1 MMKFL
6 FPSAV
11 TRGRASD
18 RGPRPEAI
26 RSWRWVFLS
35 AMLLA
40 AATFGALYVGAVQA
54 QASAVS
60 FCNGNSNTD
69 SYGFSLDENTESNT
83 LVGTVAACEPH
94 GESLTYSFGGTDVAK
109 FNKVFDLNASTGEIT
124 VKSGASPNYEAYN
137 SYSLTVT
144 VTDAEDSSEA
154 TVPMSITVR
163 NVDEPGIVTLS
174 TSSPQ
179 EGVQLRA
186 SLYDPDGLLGGVFRS
201 MWSRAN
207 VATGPFFLT
216 RDEFE
221 RNNRKLYFTPN
232 VDNRYKYL
240 KFTIYYL
247 DQTCPDV
254 YSHRYVD
261 RRGQPCLKKAEVVS
275 ENLVA
280 NVDGLIIQRQTINT
294 PATGNVRIISYNV
307 RITSYGA
314 MRFGRSLHGDVFNV
328 QDEDGTQSLYGH
340 LTKLSWQWFRID
352 PRTLAEEGVR
362 NPEYPTWN
370 WTYVVQD
377 ADRGKGI
384 QARVSFLDDRGNTE
398 TLRSELQLI
407 PAPPNNAATGSP
419 VITGT
424 AQVGETLTADTDD
437 IQDTDGIVTST
448 LNYQWFAND
457 GTENTAKESATS
469 STYTLVTD
477 DEGKTITVQVVFND
491 EFGYTEALTSAP
503 TASVAPRDTPSQR
516 SQRQNGPGI
525 TGTAPTIK
533 GSPALSDSGS
543 DYEWTPDETVQVTL
557 TFSEEVNVDTTDGR
571 PSIGIQLGATLD
583 RNASYTSGS
592 GTTKL
597 VFIYTLADDD
607 GRHSSMFVHGDSL
620 TLNDGTITSASSGRD
635 AALGHTGAA
644 RASLAVAAIPNSAA
658 TGAPTISGT
667 AQVGQMLTASTSG
680 ISDSNGLANA
690 IFTYQWIA
698 NDGTEDTDIQDATGS
713 AYTVGADD
721 EGKTIKVRVSF
732 TDDGGNQETRT
743 SDVTVAVAAIP
754 NSAAT
759 GAPTISG
766 TAQVGQMLTASTS
779 GISDSNG
786 LANAIFTYQWIAND
800 GTEDTDIQDA
810 TGSAYT
816 VGADDEGKT
825 IKVRV
830 SFTDD
835 GGNQETR
842 TSDVTVAVA
851 AIPNS
856 AATGA
861 PTISGTAQVGQMLT
875 ASTSGISD
883 SNGLANA
890 IFTYQWIANDGTED
904 TDIQDATGSAYTV
917 GADDEG
923 KTIKV
928 RVSFTDDGGN
938 QETRTSDVT
947 VAVAAIPNSAATGAP
962 TISGTAQVGQMLT
975 ASTSGISD
983 SNGLANAI
991 FTYQWIANDGTEDTD
1006 IQDAT
1011 GSTYTVG
1018 ADDEGKTIKV
1028 RVSFTDDG
1036 GNQETRTS
1044 EVIVAVASA
1053 PTPLTAAIHDAP
1065 ESHDGQDAFKFEL
1078 RFSEELGTGFSYK
1091 TLRDHAFT
1099 VTGGTVV
1106 GARRLDSDSD
1116 TPNIRWEISVSPDS
1130 SADVTVELPATED
1143 CDAQG
1148 AICTA
1153 DGTMLSSPLKF
1164 TGKGPPLTASFESVP
1179 TSHNGSDNF
1188 KFRITFSEELE
1199 TNFSYK
1205 TLRDHAFTVEGGTVA
1220 GARRL
1225 VSGSNIRWEVT
1236 VEPDSN
1242 GDVTITLPAT
1252 TDCDAQ
1258 GAICADGDKELSSRL
1273 ERTVSGPGQ

>member
-1 MMKFL
+1 MKFL

-11 TRGRASD
+11 VRRRASD

-40 AATFGALYVGAVQA
+40 AATFGALYAGAVQA

-94 GESLTYSFGGTDVAK
+94 GDSLTYSVGGIDVAK

-174 TSSPQ
+174 TSYPQ
-179 EGVQLRA
+179 EGVQVRA

-232 VDNRYKYL
+232 VDNRYRYL

-254 YSHRYVD
+254 YSHSYVD
-261 RRGQPCLKKAEVVS
+261 RHGQPCLKKAEVVS

-280 NVDGLIIQRQTINT
+280 NADGLIIQQQSTNA
-294 PATGNVRIISYNV
+294 PATGNVRI
-307 RITSYGA
+307 TTYGE
-314 MRFGRSLHGDVFNV
+314 MRVGRSLHGDVLNV
-328 QDEDGTQSLYGH
+328 QDEDGTQSLRGH
-340 LTKLSWQWFRID
+340 LTKFSWRWFSID
-352 PRTLAEEGVR
+352 PRTLAEERVR
-362 NPEYPTWN
+362 HPEYPTWN

-384 QARVSFLDDRGNTE
+384 QARVSFLDDRGTTE
-398 TLRSELQLI
+398 TLRSEIQLI
-407 PAPPNNAATGSP
+407 PAPPDNAATGSP

-448 LNYQWFAND
+448 LIYQWFAND
-457 GTENTAKESATS
+457 GTENTANESATN

-477 DEGKTITVQVVFND
+477 DEGKTITVQVAFSD

-516 SQRQNGPGI
+516 SQQQNGPGI
-525 TGTAPTIK
+525 TGTTPTIE
-533 GSPALSDSGS
+533 GSPALSEAGS
-543 DYEWTPDETVQVTL
+543 DGEWTPGEAVQVTL
-557 TFSEEVNVDTTDGR
+557 TFSEEVNVDTTDGT
-571 PSIGIQLGATLD
+571 PSIGIELAGTLE
-583 RNASYTSGS
+583 RSASYASGS
-592 GTTKL
+592 GTTEL
-597 VFIYTLADDD
+597 VFSYTLADDD
-607 GRHSSMFVHGDSL
+607 GSHSSMLVPGDSL
-620 TLNDGTITSASSGRD
+620 TLNGGTITSASSGGD
-635 AALGHTGAA
+635 AALGHNGAA
-644 RASLAVAAIPNSAA
+644 RASFVAAAIPNSPA

-667 AQVGQMLTASTSG
+667 AQVGQTLTASTSD
-680 ISDSNGLANA
+680 ISDSDGLADA

-698 NDGTEDTDIQDATGS
+698 NDGTEDTDIQNATGS
-713 AYTVGADD
+713 TYILATAD

-743 SDVTVAVAAIP
+743 SAVTVAVAAIP

-779 GISDSNG
+779 NISDSDG

-800 GTEDTDIQDA
+800 GTKDTDIQDA
-810 TGSAYT
+810 IGSTYILA
-816 VGADDEGKT
+816 AADEGKT

-842 TSDVTVAVA
+842 TSAVTVAVA

-861 PTISGTAQVGQMLT
+861 PTISGTAQVGQALT

-890 IFTYQWIANDGTED
+890 TFTYQWLADD
-904 TDIQDATGSAYTV
+904 TDITDATGSTYTL
-917 GADDEG
+917 AAADEG

-928 RVSFTDDGGN
+928 RLSFTDDSGH
-938 QETRTSDVT
+938 QETLT
-947 VAVAAIPNSAATGAP
+947 SAAT
-962 TISGTAQVGQMLT
+962 
-975 ASTSGISD
+975 
-983 SNGLANAI
+983 
-991 FTYQWIANDGTEDTD
+991 
-1006 IQDAT
+1006 
-1011 GSTYTVG
+1011 
-1018 ADDEGKTIKV
+1018 
-1028 RVSFTDDG
+1028 
-1036 GNQETRTS
+1036 
-1044 EVIVAVASA
+1044 VAVASA
-1053 PTPLTAAIHDAP
+1053 PTTLTAATHDAP
-1065 ESHDGQDAFKFEL
+1065 GSHNGQEKFTFEL

-1099 VTGGTVV
+1099 VTRGEVV
-1106 GARRLDSDSD
+1106 GARRLESDSD
-1116 TPNIRWEISVSPDS
+1116 TPNIRWEISVTPDS
-1130 SADVTVELPATED
+1130 TADVTVELPVTTD
-1143 CDAQG
+1143 CEAQG
-1148 AICTA
+1148 AICTE
-1153 DGTMLSSPLKF
+1153 DGTMLSNPLKF
-1164 TGKGPPLTASFESVP
+1164 TVKGPPMTASFESVP

-1188 KFRITFSEELE
+1188 KFRIAFSEELE
-1199 TNFSYK
+1199 TGFSYK
-1205 TLRDHAFTVEGGTVA
+1205 TLRDDHVFTVEGGTVV

-1225 VSGSNIRWEVT
+1225 VSGSNIGWEIT
-1236 VEPDSN
+1236 VDPASN
-1242 GDVTITLPAT
+1242 GDVTITLPVT

-1258 GAICADGDKELSSRL
+1258 GAICADGDKKLSNRL

>member
-1 MMKFL
+1 MKFL

-11 TRGRASD
+11 VRRRASD

-40 AATFGALYVGAVQA
+40 AATIGALSVGAVQA

-60 FCNGNSNTD
+60 FCNGDRSVN

-83 LVGTVAACEPH
+83 VVGTVAACEPH
-94 GESLTYSFGGTDVAK
+94 GDSLTYSVGGTDVAK
-109 FNKVFDLNASTGEIT
+109 FNEVFDLNASTGEIT

-174 TSSPQ
+174 TSYPQ
-179 EGVQLRA
+179 VGVQVRA
-186 SLYDPDGLLGGVFRS
+186 SLYDPDGLIGGVFRS

-221 RNNRKLYFTPN
+221 RNNRNLYFTPN
-232 VDNRYKYL
+232 VDNRYRYL

-254 YSHRYVD
+254 YSHTYVD
-261 RRGQPCLKKAEVVS
+261 RHGQPCLKKAEVVS

-280 NVDGLIIQRQTINT
+280 NADGLIIQQQSTNA

-352 PRTLAEEGVR
+352 PRTLAEERVR

-384 QARVSFLDDRGNTE
+384 QARVSFLDDRGTTE
-398 TLRSELQLI
+398 TLRSEIQLI
-407 PAPPNNAATGSP
+407 PAPPDNAATGSP

-448 LNYQWFAND
+448 LIYQWFAND
-457 GTENTAKESATS
+457 GTENTANESATS

-477 DEGKTITVQVVFND
+477 DEGKTITVQVAFSD
-491 EFGYTEALTSAP
+491 EFGYTEALTSEP
-503 TASVAPRDTPSQR
+503 TATVASRQTSSQR
-516 SQRQNGPGI
+516 SQQQNSP
-525 TGTAPTIK
+525 APTIK
-533 GSPALSDSGS
+533 GSPALSEAGS
-543 DYEWTPDETVQVTL
+543 DDEWTPDETVQVTL
-557 TFSEEVNVDTTDGR
+557 TFSEEVNVDTTDGT
-571 PSIGIQLGATLD
+571 PSIGIQLSGTLD
-583 RNASYTSGS
+583 HNAPYASGS

-597 VFIYTLADDD
+597 VFSYTLTDDD
-607 GRHSSMFVHGDSL
+607 GKHSSMFVPGDSL
-620 TLNDGTITSASSGRD
+620 TLNGGTITSASSGGD
-635 AALGHTGAA
+635 AALGHNGAA
-644 RASLAVAAIPNSAA
+644 RASFVAPAIPNSPA

-667 AQVGQMLTASTSG
+667 AQVGQTLTASTSD
-680 ISDSNGLANA
+680 ISDSDGLADA

-698 NDGTEDTDIQDATGS
+698 NDGTEDTDIQDATVS
-713 AYTVGADD
+713 TYTVGADD
-721 EGKTIKVRVSF
+721 EGKTIKVRVNF

-743 SDVTVAVAAIP
+743 SAVTVAVAAIP

-766 TAQVGQMLTASTS
+766 TAQVGQMLTTSTS

-786 LANAIFTYQWIAND
+786 LANATFTYQWIAND
-800 GTEDTDIQDA
+800 GTEDTDIQNA
-810 TGSAYT
+810 TGSTYILAT
-816 VGADDEGKT
+816 ADEGKT

-842 TSDVTVAVA
+842 TSAVTVAVA

-861 PTISGTAQVGQMLT
+861 PTISGTAQVGQALT

-890 IFTYQWIANDGTED
+890 TFTYQWLADD
-904 TDIQDATGSAYTV
+904 TDITDATGSTYTL
-917 GADDEG
+917 AAADEG

-928 RVSFTDDGGN
+928 RLSFTDDSGH
-938 QETRTSDVT
+938 QETLT
-947 VAVAAIPNSAATGAP
+947 SAAT
-962 TISGTAQVGQMLT
+962 
-975 ASTSGISD
+975 
-983 SNGLANAI
+983 
-991 FTYQWIANDGTEDTD
+991 
-1006 IQDAT
+1006 
-1011 GSTYTVG
+1011 
-1018 ADDEGKTIKV
+1018 
-1028 RVSFTDDG
+1028 
-1036 GNQETRTS
+1036 
-1044 EVIVAVASA
+1044 VAVASA
-1053 PTPLTAAIHDAP
+1053 PTTLTAATHDAP
-1065 ESHDGQDAFKFEL
+1065 GSHNGQEKFTFEL

-1099 VTGGTVV
+1099 VTRGEVV

-1116 TPNIRWEISVSPDS
+1116 TPNIRWEISVTPDS
-1130 SADVTVELPATED
+1130 TADVTVELPVTTD
-1143 CDAQG
+1143 CEAQG
-1148 AICTA
+1148 AICA
-1153 DGTMLSSPLKF
+1153 EDGTMLSSPLKF
-1164 TGKGPPLTASFESVP
+1164 TVKGPPMTASFESVP

-1188 KFRITFSEELE
+1188 RFRIAFSEELK
-1199 TNFSYK
+1199 TGFSYK
-1205 TLRDHAFTVEGGTVA
+1205 TLRDDHVFTVEGGTVV

-1225 VSGSNIRWEVT
+1225 VSGSNIGWEIT
-1236 VEPDSN
+1236 VDPASN

-1258 GAICADGDKELSSRL
+1258 GAICAEDGRMLSNRL
-1273 ERTVSGPGQ
+1273 EFTVSGPGQ

>member
-1 MMKFL
+1 MKFL

-11 TRGRASD
+11 VRRRASD

-60 FCNGNSNTD
+60 FCNGDRSVN

-83 LVGTVAACEPH
+83 VVGTVAACEPH
-94 GESLTYSFGGTDVAK
+94 GDSLTYSVGGTDVAK
-109 FNKVFDLNASTGEIT
+109 FNEVFDLNASTGEIT

-174 TSSPQ
+174 TSYPQ
-179 EGVQLRA
+179 VGVQVRA
-186 SLYDPDGLLGGVFRS
+186 SLYDPDGLIGGVFRS

-221 RNNRKLYFTPN
+221 RNNRNLYFTPN
-232 VDNRYKYL
+232 VDNRYRYL

-254 YSHRYVD
+254 YSHTYVD
-261 RRGQPCLKKAEVVS
+261 RHGQPCLKKAEVVS

-280 NVDGLIIQRQTINT
+280 NADGLIIQQQSTNA
-294 PATGNVRIISYNV
+294 PATGNVRI
-307 RITSYGA
+307 TTYGE
-314 MRFGRSLHGDVFNV
+314 MRVGRSLHGDVLNV
-328 QDEDGTQSLYGH
+328 QDEDGTQSLRGH
-340 LTKLSWQWFRID
+340 LTKFSWQWFRID
-352 PRTLAEEGVR
+352 PRTLAEERVR
-362 NPEYPTWN
+362 HPEYPTWN

-384 QARVSFLDDRGNTE
+384 QARVSFLDDRGTTE
-398 TLRSELQLI
+398 TLRSEIQLI
-407 PAPPNNAATGSP
+407 PAPPDNAATGSP

-448 LNYQWFAND
+448 LIYQWFAND
-457 GTENTAKESATS
+457 GTENTANESATS

-477 DEGKTITVQVVFND
+477 DEGKTITVQVAFSD
-491 EFGYTEALTSAP
+491 EFGYTEALTSEP
-503 TASVAPRDTPSQR
+503 TATVASRQTSSQR
-516 SQRQNGPGI
+516 SQQQNSP
-525 TGTAPTIK
+525 APTIK
-533 GSPALSDSGS
+533 GSPALSEAGS
-543 DYEWTPDETVQVTL
+543 DDEWTPDETVQVTL
-557 TFSEEVNVDTTDGR
+557 TFSEEVNVDTTDGT
-571 PSIGIQLGATLD
+571 PSIGIQLSGTLD
-583 RNASYTSGS
+583 HNAPYASGS

-597 VFIYTLADDD
+597 VFSYTLTDDD
-607 GRHSSMFVHGDSL
+607 GKHSSMFVPGDSL
-620 TLNDGTITSASSGRD
+620 TLNGGTITSASSGGD
-635 AALGHTGAA
+635 AALGHNGAA
-644 RASLAVAAIPNSAA
+644 RASFVAPAIPNSPA

-667 AQVGQMLTASTSG
+667 AQVGQTLTASTSD
-680 ISDSNGLANA
+680 ISDSDGLADA

-698 NDGTEDTDIQDATGS
+698 NDGTEDTDIQDATVS
-713 AYTVGADD
+713 TYTVGADD

-743 SDVTVAVAAIP
+743 SAVTVAVAAIP

-786 LANAIFTYQWIAND
+786 LANATFTYQWIAND
-800 GTEDTDIQDA
+800 GTEDTDIQNA
-810 TGSAYT
+810 TGSTYILAT
-816 VGADDEGKT
+816 ADEGKT

-842 TSDVTVAVA
+842 TSAVTVAVA

-861 PTISGTAQVGQMLT
+861 PTISGTAQVGQALT

-890 IFTYQWIANDGTED
+890 TFTYQWLADD
-904 TDIQDATGSAYTV
+904 TDITDATGSTYTL
-917 GADDEG
+917 AAADEG

-928 RVSFTDDGGN
+928 RLSFTDDSGH
-938 QETRTSDVT
+938 QETLT
-947 VAVAAIPNSAATGAP
+947 SAAT
-962 TISGTAQVGQMLT
+962 
-975 ASTSGISD
+975 
-983 SNGLANAI
+983 
-991 FTYQWIANDGTEDTD
+991 
-1006 IQDAT
+1006 
-1011 GSTYTVG
+1011 
-1018 ADDEGKTIKV
+1018 
-1028 RVSFTDDG
+1028 
-1036 GNQETRTS
+1036 
-1044 EVIVAVASA
+1044 VAVASA
-1053 PTPLTAAIHDAP
+1053 PTTLTAATHDAP
-1065 ESHDGQDAFKFEL
+1065 GSHNGQEKFTFEL

-1099 VTGGTVV
+1099 VTRG
-1106 GARRLDSDSD
+1106 
-1116 TPNIRWEISVSPDS
+1116 RW
-1130 SADVTVELPATED
+1130 
-1143 CDAQG
+1143 
-1148 AICTA
+1148 
-1153 DGTMLSSPLKF
+1153 
-1164 TGKGPPLTASFESVP
+1164 
-1179 TSHNGSDNF
+1179 
-1188 KFRITFSEELE
+1188 
-1199 TNFSYK
+1199 
-1205 TLRDHAFTVEGGTVA
+1205 
-1220 GARRL
+1220 
-1225 VSGSNIRWEVT
+1225 
-1236 VEPDSN
+1236 
-1242 GDVTITLPAT
+1242 
-1252 TDCDAQ
+1252 
-1258 GAICADGDKELSSRL
+1258 
-1273 ERTVSGPGQ
+1273 SGPGGWTATATPPTSGGRSASPRTPPRTSPSSCPSPRTARRRGPSAPRTGRCCPAR

>member
-1 MMKFL
+1 MKFL

-11 TRGRASD
+11 VRRRASD

-40 AATFGALYVGAVQA
+40 AATIGALSVGAVQA

-60 FCNGNSNTD
+60 FCNGDRSVN

-83 LVGTVAACEPH
+83 VVGTVAACEPH
-94 GESLTYSFGGTDVAK
+94 GDSLTYSVGGTDVAK
-109 FNKVFDLNASTGEIT
+109 FNEVFDLNASTGEIT

-174 TSSPQ
+174 TSYPQ
-179 EGVQLRA
+179 VGVQVRA
-186 SLYDPDGLLGGVFRS
+186 SLYDPDGLIGGVFRS

-221 RNNRKLYFTPN
+221 RNNRNLYFTPN
-232 VDNRYKYL
+232 VDNRYRYL

-254 YSHRYVD
+254 YSHTYVD
-261 RRGQPCLKKAEVVS
+261 RHGQPCLKKAEVVS

-280 NVDGLIIQRQTINT
+280 NADGLIIQQQSTNA
-294 PATGNVRIISYNV
+294 PATGNVRI
-307 RITSYGA
+307 TTYGE
-314 MRFGRSLHGDVFNV
+314 MRVGRSLHGEVLNV
-328 QDEDGTQSLYGH
+328 QDEDGTQSLRGH
-340 LTKLSWQWFRID
+340 LTKFSWQWFRID
-352 PRTLAEEGVR
+352 PRTLAEERVR
-362 NPEYPTWN
+362 HPEYPTWN

-384 QARVSFLDDRGNTE
+384 QARVSFLDDRGTTE
-398 TLRSELQLI
+398 TLRSEIQLI
-407 PAPPNNAATGSP
+407 PAPPDNAATGSP

-448 LNYQWFAND
+448 LIYQWFAND
-457 GTENTAKESATS
+457 GTENTANESATS

-477 DEGKTITVQVVFND
+477 DEGKTITVQVAFSD
-491 EFGYTEALTSAP
+491 EFGYTEALTSEP
-503 TASVAPRDTPSQR
+503 TATVASRQTSSQR
-516 SQRQNGPGI
+516 SQQQNSP
-525 TGTAPTIK
+525 APTIK
-533 GSPALSDSGS
+533 GSPALSEAGS
-543 DYEWTPDETVQVTL
+543 DDEWTPDETVQVTL
-557 TFSEEVNVDTTDGR
+557 TFSEEVNVDTTDGT
-571 PSIGIQLGATLD
+571 PSIGIQLSGTLD
-583 RNASYTSGS
+583 HNAPYASGS

-597 VFIYTLADDD
+597 VFSYTLTDDD
-607 GRHSSMFVHGDSL
+607 GKHSSMFVPGDSL
-620 TLNDGTITSASSGRD
+620 TLNGGTITSASSGGD
-635 AALGHTGAA
+635 AALGHNGAA
-644 RASLAVAAIPNSAA
+644 RASFVAPAIPNSPA

-667 AQVGQMLTASTSG
+667 AQVGQTLTASTSD
-680 ISDSNGLANA
+680 ISDSDGLADA

-698 NDGTEDTDIQDATGS
+698 NDGTEDTDIQDATVS
-713 AYTVGADD
+713 TYTVGADD
-721 EGKTIKVRVSF
+721 EGKTIKVRVNF

-743 SDVTVAVAAIP
+743 SAVTVAVAAIP

-766 TAQVGQMLTASTS
+766 TAQVGQMLTTSTS

-786 LANAIFTYQWIAND
+786 LANATFTYQWIAND
-800 GTEDTDIQDA
+800 GTEDTDIQNA
-810 TGSAYT
+810 TGSTYILAT
-816 VGADDEGKT
+816 ADEGKT

-842 TSDVTVAVA
+842 TSAVTVAVA

-861 PTISGTAQVGQMLT
+861 PTISGTAQVGQALT

-890 IFTYQWIANDGTED
+890 TFTYQWLADD
-904 TDIQDATGSAYTV
+904 TDITDATGSTYT
-917 GADDEG
+917 ADDEG

-928 RVSFTDDGGN
+928 RLSFTDDSGH
-938 QETRTSDVT
+938 QETLT
-947 VAVAAIPNSAATGAP
+947 SAAT
-962 TISGTAQVGQMLT
+962 
-975 ASTSGISD
+975 
-983 SNGLANAI
+983 
-991 FTYQWIANDGTEDTD
+991 
-1006 IQDAT
+1006 
-1011 GSTYTVG
+1011 
-1018 ADDEGKTIKV
+1018 
-1028 RVSFTDDG
+1028 
-1036 GNQETRTS
+1036 
-1044 EVIVAVASA
+1044 VAVASA
-1053 PTPLTAAIHDAP
+1053 PTPLTAATHDAP
-1065 ESHDGQDAFKFEL
+1065 GSHNGQEKFTFEL

-1099 VTGGTVV
+1099 VTRGTVA

-1116 TPNIRWEISVSPDS
+1116 TPNIRWEISVTPDS
-1130 SADVTVELPATED
+1130 TADVTVELPVTTD
-1143 CDAQG
+1143 CEAQG
-1148 AICTA
+1148 AVCTD
-1153 DGTMLSSPLKF
+1153 DGTVLSSPLKF
-1164 TGKGPPLTASFESVP
+1164 TVKGPPPLTASFESVP
-1179 TSHNGSDNF
+1179 TSHNGSDS
-1188 KFRITFSEELE
+1188 FRIRIAFSEAPKSG
-1199 TNFSYK
+1199 FSY
-1205 TLRDHAFTVEGGTVA
+1205 TTMRDHAFTVEGGTVT

-1236 VEPDSN
+1236 VEPDSS

-1258 GAICADGDKELSSRL
+1258 GAICADGDEKLSSRL

>member
-1 MMKFL
+1 MKFL

-11 TRGRASD
+11 IRRRTSD
-18 RGPRPEAI
+18 RGPRPKAI

-40 AATFGALYVGAVQA
+40 AATFGALSVGAVQA

-94 GESLTYSFGGTDVAK
+94 GDSLTYSVGGTDVAK
-109 FNKVFDLNASTGEIT
+109 FNRVFDLNASTGEIT

-137 SYSLTVT
+137 SYSLTVS

-179 EGVQLRA
+179 VGVQVRA

-216 RDEFE
+216 RDEFK

-232 VDNRYKYL
+232 VDNRYRYL

-254 YSHRYVD
+254 YSHTYVD
-261 RRGQPCLKKAEVVS
+261 RHGQPCLKKAEVVS
-275 ENLVA
+275 ENPVA
-280 NVDGLIIQRQTINT
+280 NADGLIIQQQATNT
-294 PATGNVRIISYNV
+294 PATGNVRI
-307 RITSYGA
+307 TTYGE
-314 MRFGRSLHGDVFNV
+314 MRVGLSLDGDVLNV
-328 QDEDGTQSLYGH
+328 QDEDGTQSLRGH
-340 LTKLSWQWFRID
+340 LTKFSWQWFRID
-352 PRTLAEEGVR
+352 PRTLAEESVR
-362 NPEYPTWN
+362 HPEHPTWN
-370 WTYVVQD
+370 WTYAVQD

-384 QARVSFLDDRGNTE
+384 QARVSFLDDSGNTE

-448 LNYQWFAND
+448 LIYQWFAND
-457 GTENTAKESATS
+457 GTENTANESATS

-477 DEGKTITVQVVFND
+477 DEGKTITVQVAFSD

-503 TASVAPRDTPSQR
+503 TASVAPRDTPSQ
-516 SQRQNGPGI
+516 QQNGPGI
-525 TGTAPTIK
+525 TGTAPTIE

-543 DYEWTPDETVQVTL
+543 DYEWTPGETVQVTL
-557 TFSEEVNVDTTDGR
+557 TFSEEVNVDTTDGT
-571 PSIGIQLGATLD
+571 PSIGIQLGGTLD
-583 RNASYTSGS
+583 HNASYASGS
-592 GTTKL
+592 GTTEL
-597 VFIYTLADDD
+597 VFSYTLADDD
-607 GRHSSMFVHGDSL
+607 GRHSSMFVQGDSL
-620 TLNDGTITSASSGRD
+620 TLNGGTITSASSGGD

-644 RASLAVAAIPNSAA
+644 RASLAVPARPNSAA

-680 ISDSNGLANA
+680 ISDSDGLADA

-698 NDGTEDTDIQDATGS
+698 NDGTEDTAIQDAIGS
-713 AYTVGADD
+713 TYILASAD
-721 EGKTIKVRVSF
+721 EGKTIKVQVSF
-732 TDDGGNQETRT
+732 TDDAGNDESVT
-743 SDVTVAVAAIP
+743 SEATAAVAARP

-779 GISDSNG
+779 GISDSDG
-786 LANAIFTYQWIAND
+786 LADAIFTYQWIAND
-800 GTEDTDIQDA
+800 GTEDTAIQDA
-810 TGSAYT
+810 IGSTYILAS
-816 VGADDEGKT
+816 ADEGKT

-842 TSDVTVAVA
+842 TSAVTVAVA
-851 AIPNS
+851 A
-856 AATGA
+856 
-861 PTISGTAQVGQMLT
+861 
-875 ASTSGISD
+875 
-883 SNGLANA
+883 
-890 IFTYQWIANDGTED
+890 
-904 TDIQDATGSAYTV
+904 
-917 GADDEG
+917 
-923 KTIKV
+923 
-928 RVSFTDDGGN
+928 
-938 QETRTSDVT
+938 
-947 VAVAAIPNSAATGAP
+947 
-962 TISGTAQVGQMLT
+962 
-975 ASTSGISD
+975 
-983 SNGLANAI
+983 
-991 FTYQWIANDGTEDTD
+991 
-1006 IQDAT
+1006 
-1011 GSTYTVG
+1011 
-1018 ADDEGKTIKV
+1018 
-1028 RVSFTDDG
+1028 
-1036 GNQETRTS
+1036 
-1044 EVIVAVASA
+1044 A
-1053 PTPLTAAIHDAP
+1053 PTPLTAATHDAP
-1065 ESHDGQDAFKFEL
+1065 GSHNGQEKFTFEL

-1091 TLRDHAFT
+1091 TLRDYAFT
-1099 VTGGTVV
+1099 VTRGSVT

-1116 TPNIRWEISVSPDS
+1116 TPNIRWEISVTPDS
-1130 SADVTVELPATED
+1130 TADVTVELPATED
-1143 CDAQG
+1143 CEAQG
-1148 AICTA
+1148 AICTD
-1153 DGTMLSSPLKF
+1153 DGRALSSPLKF
-1164 TGKGPPLTASFESVP
+1164 TVMGPPLTASFESVP
-1179 TSHNGSDNF
+1179 TSHTGSDS
-1188 KFRITFSEELE
+1188 FRIRIAFSEEPKSG
-1199 TNFSYK
+1199 FSY
-1205 TLRDHAFTVEGGTVA
+1205 TTMRDHAFTVTGGSVT

-1225 VSGSNIRWEVT
+1225 VSGKNLRWEIV
-1236 VEPDSN
+1236 VSPDSN

-1258 GAICADGDKELSSRL
+1258 GAICADGDKKLSSRL
-1273 ERTVSGPGQ
+1273 ERTVSGPG

>member
-1 MMKFL
+1 
-6 FPSAV
+6 
-11 TRGRASD
+11 
-18 RGPRPEAI
+18 
-26 RSWRWVFLS
+26 
-35 AMLLA
+35 
-40 AATFGALYVGAVQA
+40 
-54 QASAVS
+54 
-60 FCNGNSNTD
+60 
-69 SYGFSLDENTESNT
+69 
-83 LVGTVAACEPH
+83 
-94 GESLTYSFGGTDVAK
+94 
-109 FNKVFDLNASTGEIT
+109 
-124 VKSGASPNYEAYN
+124 
-137 SYSLTVT
+137 
-144 VTDAEDSSEA
+144 
-154 TVPMSITVR
+154 
-163 NVDEPGIVTLS
+163 
-174 TSSPQ
+174 
-179 EGVQLRA
+179 
-186 SLYDPDGLLGGVFRS
+186 
-201 MWSRAN
+201 
-207 VATGPFFLT
+207 
-216 RDEFE
+216 
-221 RNNRKLYFTPN
+221 
-232 VDNRYKYL
+232 
-240 KFTIYYL
+240 
-247 DQTCPDV
+247 
-254 YSHRYVD
+254 
-261 RRGQPCLKKAEVVS
+261 
-275 ENLVA
+275 
-280 NVDGLIIQRQTINT
+280 
-294 PATGNVRIISYNV
+294 
-307 RITSYGA
+307 
-314 MRFGRSLHGDVFNV
+314 
-328 QDEDGTQSLYGH
+328 
-340 LTKLSWQWFRID
+340 
-352 PRTLAEEGVR
+352 
-362 NPEYPTWN
+362 
-370 WTYVVQD
+370 
-377 ADRGKGI
+377 
-384 QARVSFLDDRGNTE
+384 
-398 TLRSELQLI
+398 
-407 PAPPNNAATGSP
+407 
-419 VITGT
+419 
-424 AQVGETLTADTDD
+424 
-437 IQDTDGIVTST
+437 
-448 LNYQWFAND
+448 
-457 GTENTAKESATS
+457 
-469 STYTLVTD
+469 
-477 DEGKTITVQVVFND
+477 
-491 EFGYTEALTSAP
+491 
-503 TASVAPRDTPSQR
+503 
-516 SQRQNGPGI
+516 
-525 TGTAPTIK
+525 
-533 GSPALSDSGS
+533 
-543 DYEWTPDETVQVTL
+543 
-557 TFSEEVNVDTTDGR
+557 
-571 PSIGIQLGATLD
+571 
-583 RNASYTSGS
+583 
-592 GTTKL
+592 
-597 VFIYTLADDD
+597 
-607 GRHSSMFVHGDSL
+607 
-620 TLNDGTITSASSGRD
+620 
-635 AALGHTGAA
+635 
-644 RASLAVAAIPNSAA
+644 
-658 TGAPTISGT
+658 
-667 AQVGQMLTASTSG
+667 MLTASTSG

-713 AYTVGADD
+713 TYTVGADD

-779 GISDSNG
+779 GISDSDG

-835 GGNQETR
+835 E
-842 TSDVTVAVA
+842 
-851 AIPNS
+851 
-856 AATGA
+856 
-861 PTISGTAQVGQMLT
+861 
-875 ASTSGISD
+875 
-883 SNGLANA
+883 
-890 IFTYQWIANDGTED
+890 
-904 TDIQDATGSAYTV
+904 
-917 GADDEG
+917 
-923 KTIKV
+923 
-928 RVSFTDDGGN
+928 GN

-1143 CDAQG
+1143 CGAQG

>member
-18 RGPRPEAI
+18 RGPCPEAI
-26 RSWRWVFLS
+26 RSWRWVLLS

-163 NVDEPGIVTLS
+163 NVDEPGIATLS

-216 RDEFE
+216 REEFE

-254 YSHRYVD
+254 YSHNYVD
-261 RRGQPCLKKAEVVS
+261 RHGQPCLKKAEVVS
-275 ENLVA
+275 ESLVA
-280 NVDGLIIQRQTINT
+280 NVDGLIIQRQAINT
-294 PATGNVRIISYNV
+294 PATGNVRI
-307 RITSYGA
+307 TTYGE
-314 MRFGRSLHGDVFNV
+314 MRVGRSLYGDMLNV

-352 PRTLAEEGVR
+352 PRTLAEERVR
-362 NPEYPTWN
+362 NPEHPTWN

-377 ADRGKGI
+377 ADRSKGI

-503 TASVAPRDTPSQR
+503 TASVAPRDTSSQR

-543 DYEWTPDETVQVTL
+543 DYEWTPGETVQVTL
-557 TFSEEVNVDTTDGR
+557 TFSEEVNVDTTDGT

-583 RNASYTSGS
+583 LNASYTSGS

-779 GISDSNG
+779 GISDSEG

-810 TGSAYT
+810 TGSTYT

-883 SNGLANA
+883 SEGLANA

-904 TDIQDATGSAYTV
+904 TDIQDATGSTYTV

-983 SNGLANAI
+983 SEGLANAI

-1018 ADDEGKTIKV
+1018 ADDEGKAIKV

-1036 GNQETRTS
+1036 GNQEARTS
-1044 EVIVAVASA
+1044 APTVAAASA

-1116 TPNIRWEISVSPDS
+1116 TPNIRWEISVSPNS

-1179 TSHNGSDNF
+1179 TSHNGSDKF
-1188 KFRITFSEELE
+1188 KFRIAFSEELE

>member
-94 GESLTYSFGGTDVAK
+94 GDSLTYSVGGTDVAK

-163 NVDEPGIVTLS
+163 NVDEPGIATLS
-174 TSSPQ
+174 TSWPQ

-232 VDNRYKYL
+232 EDNRYKYL

-254 YSHRYVD
+254 YSHTYVD
-261 RRGQPCLKKAEVVS
+261 RHGQPCLKKAEVVS
-275 ENLVA
+275 ESLVA
-280 NVDGLIIQRQTINT
+280 NVDGLIIQQQTINT
-294 PATGNVRIISYNV
+294 PATGNVRI
-307 RITSYGA
+307 TTYGE
-314 MRFGRSLHGDVFNV
+314 MRVGRSLHGDVLNA
-328 QDEDGTQSLYGH
+328 QDEDGTQSLRGH
-340 LTKLSWQWFRID
+340 LTKFSWQWFRID
-352 PRTLAEEGVR
+352 PRTLAEERVR

-398 TLRSELQLI
+398 TLRSEIQLI

-543 DYEWTPDETVQVTL
+543 DYEWTPGETVQVTL
-557 TFSEEVNVDTTDGR
+557 TFSEEVNVDTTDGT

-597 VFIYTLADDD
+597 VFSYTLADDD

-713 AYTVGADD
+713 TYTVGADD
-721 EGKTIKVRVSF
+721 EGKAIKVRVSF

-779 GISDSNG
+779 GISDSDG

-810 TGSAYT
+810 TGSTYT
-816 VGADDEGKT
+816 VGADDEGKA

-883 SNGLANA
+883 SDGLANA

-904 TDIQDATGSAYTV
+904 TDIQDATGSTYTV

-923 KTIKV
+923 KAIKV

-983 SNGLANAI
+983 SDGLANAI

-1044 EVIVAVASA
+1044 EVTVAVASA

>member
-1 MMKFL
+1 MKFL

-11 TRGRASD
+11 VRRRASD

-40 AATFGALYVGAVQA
+40 AATFGALSVGAVQA

-60 FCNGNSNTD
+60 FCNGDRSVN

-83 LVGTVAACEPH
+83 VVGTVAACEPH
-94 GESLTYSFGGTDVAK
+94 GDSLTYSVGGTDVAK
-109 FNKVFDLNASTGEIT
+109 FNEVFDLNASTGEIT

-174 TSSPQ
+174 TSYPQ
-179 EGVQLRA
+179 VGVQVRA
-186 SLYDPDGLLGGVFRS
+186 SLYDPDGLIGGVFRS

-221 RNNRKLYFTPN
+221 RNNRNLYFTPN
-232 VDNRYKYL
+232 VDNRYRYL

-254 YSHRYVD
+254 YSHTYVD
-261 RRGQPCLKKAEVVS
+261 RHGQPCLKKAEVVS

-280 NVDGLIIQRQTINT
+280 NVDGLIIQQQTINT

-352 PRTLAEEGVR
+352 PRTLAEERVR

-384 QARVSFLDDRGNTE
+384 QARVSFLDDRGTTE
-398 TLRSELQLI
+398 TLRSEIQLI

-448 LNYQWFAND
+448 LIYQWFAND
-457 GTENTAKESATS
+457 GTENTANESATS

-503 TASVAPRDTPSQR
+503 TASVASRQTSSQR
-516 SQRQNGPGI
+516 SQRQNSP
-525 TGTAPTIK
+525 APTIK
-533 GSPALSDSGS
+533 GSPALSEAGS
-543 DYEWTPDETVQVTL
+543 DDEWTPDETVQVTL
-557 TFSEEVNVDTTDGR
+557 TFSEEVNVDTTDGT
-571 PSIGIQLGATLD
+571 PSIGIQLSGTLD
-583 RNASYTSGS
+583 HNAPYASGS

-597 VFIYTLADDD
+597 VFSYTLTDDD
-607 GRHSSMFVHGDSL
+607 GKHSSMFVPGDSL
-620 TLNDGTITSASSGRD
+620 TLNGGTITSASSGGD
-635 AALGHTGAA
+635 AALGHNGAA
-644 RASLAVAAIPNSAA
+644 RASFVAPAIPNSPA

-667 AQVGQMLTASTSG
+667 AQVGQTLTASTSD
-680 ISDSNGLANA
+680 ISDSDGLADA

-698 NDGTEDTDIQDATGS
+698 NDGTEDTDIQDATVS
-713 AYTVGADD
+713 TYTVGADD
-721 EGKTIKVRVSF
+721 EGKTIKVRVNF

-743 SDVTVAVAAIP
+743 SAVTVAVAAIP

-766 TAQVGQMLTASTS
+766 TAQVGQMLTTSTS

-786 LANAIFTYQWIAND
+786 LANATFTYQWIAND
-800 GTEDTDIQDA
+800 GTEDTDIQNA
-810 TGSAYT
+810 TGSTYILAT
-816 VGADDEGKT
+816 ADEGKT

-842 TSDVTVAVA
+842 TSAVTVAVA

-861 PTISGTAQVGQMLT
+861 PTISGTAQVGQALT

-883 SNGLANA
+883 SNGLADA

-904 TDIQDATGSAYTV
+904 TAIQDAIGSTYTL
-917 GADDEG
+917 ASADEG

-938 QETRTSDVT
+938 QETRTSAVT
-947 VAVAAIPNSAATGAP
+947 VAVAA
-962 TISGTAQVGQMLT
+962 
-975 ASTSGISD
+975 
-983 SNGLANAI
+983 
-991 FTYQWIANDGTEDTD
+991 
-1006 IQDAT
+1006 
-1011 GSTYTVG
+1011 
-1018 ADDEGKTIKV
+1018 
-1028 RVSFTDDG
+1028 
-1036 GNQETRTS
+1036 
-1044 EVIVAVASA
+1044 A

-1065 ESHDGQDAFKFEL
+1065 GSHNGQEKFTFEL

-1091 TLRDHAFT
+1091 TLRDYAFT
-1099 VTGGTVV
+1099 VTRGTVA

-1116 TPNIRWEISVSPDS
+1116 TPNIRWEISVTPDS
-1130 SADVTVELPATED
+1130 TADVTVELPITTD
-1143 CDAQG
+1143 CEAQG

-1153 DGTMLSSPLKF
+1153 DGTVLSSPLKF
-1164 TGKGPPLTASFESVP
+1164 TVKGPPPLTASFESVP
-1179 TSHNGSDNF
+1179 ASHNGSDS
-1188 KFRITFSEELE
+1188 FRIRIAFSEAPKSG
-1199 TNFSYK
+1199 FSY
-1205 TLRDHAFTVEGGTVA
+1205 TTMRDHAFTVTGGSVT

-1236 VEPDSN
+1236 VEPDSS

-1258 GAICADGDKELSSRL
+1258 GAICADGDEKLSSRL

>member
-1 MMKFL
+1 MKFL

-11 TRGRASD
+11 VRRRASD

-40 AATFGALYVGAVQA
+40 AATIGALSVGAVQA

-60 FCNGNSNTD
+60 FCNGDRSVN

-83 LVGTVAACEPH
+83 VVGTVAACEPH
-94 GESLTYSFGGTDVAK
+94 GDSLTYSVGGTDVAK
-109 FNKVFDLNASTGEIT
+109 FNEVFDLNASTGEIT

-174 TSSPQ
+174 TSYPQ
-179 EGVQLRA
+179 VGVQVRA
-186 SLYDPDGLLGGVFRS
+186 SLYDPDGLIGGVFRS

-221 RNNRKLYFTPN
+221 RNNRNLYFTPN
-232 VDNRYKYL
+232 VDNRYRYL

-254 YSHRYVD
+254 YSHTYVD
-261 RRGQPCLKKAEVVS
+261 RHGQPCLKKAEVVS

-280 NVDGLIIQRQTINT
+280 NADGLIIQQQSTNA
-294 PATGNVRIISYNV
+294 PATGNVRI
-307 RITSYGA
+307 TTYGE
-314 MRFGRSLHGDVFNV
+314 MRVGRSLHGDVLNV
-328 QDEDGTQSLYGH
+328 QDEDGTQSLRGH
-340 LTKLSWQWFRID
+340 LTKFSWQWFRID
-352 PRTLAEEGVR
+352 PRTLAEERVR
-362 NPEYPTWN
+362 HPEYPTWN

-384 QARVSFLDDRGNTE
+384 QARVSFLDDRGTTE
-398 TLRSELQLI
+398 TLRSEIQLI
-407 PAPPNNAATGSP
+407 PAPPDNAATGSP

-448 LNYQWFAND
+448 LIYQWFAND
-457 GTENTAKESATS
+457 GTENTANESATS

-477 DEGKTITVQVVFND
+477 DEGKTITVQVAFSD
-491 EFGYTEALTSAP
+491 EFGYTEALTSEP
-503 TASVAPRDTPSQR
+503 TATVASRQTSSQR
-516 SQRQNGPGI
+516 SQQQTSP
-525 TGTAPTIK
+525 APTIK
-533 GSPALSDSGS
+533 GSPALSEAGS
-543 DYEWTPDETVQVTL
+543 DDEWTPDETVQVTL
-557 TFSEEVNVDTTDGR
+557 TFSEEVNVDTTDGT
-571 PSIGIQLGATLD
+571 PSIGIQLSGTLD
-583 RNASYTSGS
+583 HNAPYASGS

-597 VFIYTLADDD
+597 VFSYTLTDDD
-607 GRHSSMFVHGDSL
+607 GKHSSMFVPGDSL
-620 TLNDGTITSASSGRD
+620 TLNGGTITSASSGGD
-635 AALGHTGAA
+635 AALGHNGAA
-644 RASLAVAAIPNSAA
+644 RASFVAPAIPNSPA

-667 AQVGQMLTASTSG
+667 AQVGQTLTASTSD
-680 ISDSNGLANA
+680 ISDSDGLADA

-698 NDGTEDTDIQDATGS
+698 NDGTEDTDIQDATVS
-713 AYTVGADD
+713 TYTVGADD
-721 EGKTIKVRVSF
+721 EGKTIKVRVNF

-743 SDVTVAVAAIP
+743 SAVTVAVAAIP

-766 TAQVGQMLTASTS
+766 TAQVGQMLTTSTS

-786 LANAIFTYQWIAND
+786 LANATFTYQWIAND
-800 GTEDTDIQDA
+800 GTEDTDIQNA
-810 TGSAYT
+810 TGSTYILAT
-816 VGADDEGKT
+816 ADEGKT

-842 TSDVTVAVA
+842 TSAVTVAVA

-861 PTISGTAQVGQMLT
+861 PTISGTAQVGQALT

-890 IFTYQWIANDGTED
+890 TFTYQWLADD
-904 TDIQDATGSAYTV
+904 TDIT
-917 GADDEG
+917 
-923 KTIKV
+923 
-928 RVSFTDDGGN
+928 
-938 QETRTSDVT
+938 
-947 VAVAAIPNSAATGAP
+947 
-962 TISGTAQVGQMLT
+962 
-975 ASTSGISD
+975 
-983 SNGLANAI
+983 
-991 FTYQWIANDGTEDTD
+991 
-1006 IQDAT
+1006 DAT

-1028 RVSFTDDG
+1028 RLSFTDDSG
-1036 GNQETRTS
+1036 HQETLTS
-1044 EVIVAVASA
+1044 AATVAVASA
-1053 PTPLTAAIHDAP
+1053 PTTLTAATHDAP
-1065 ESHDGQDAFKFEL
+1065 GSHNGQEKFTFEL

-1099 VTGGTVV
+1099 VTRGEVV

-1116 TPNIRWEISVSPDS
+1116 TPNIRWEISVTPDS
-1130 SADVTVELPATED
+1130 TADVTVELPVTTD
-1143 CDAQG
+1143 CEAQG
-1148 AICTA
+1148 AVCTD
-1153 DGTMLSSPLKF
+1153 DGTVLSSPLKF
-1164 TGKGPPLTASFESVP
+1164 TVKGPPPLTASFESVP
-1179 TSHNGSDNF
+1179 TSHNGSDS
-1188 KFRITFSEELE
+1188 FRIRIAFSEAPKSG
-1199 TNFSYK
+1199 FSY
-1205 TLRDHAFTVEGGTVA
+1205 TTMRDHAFTVEGGTVT

-1236 VEPDSN
+1236 VEPDSS

-1258 GAICADGDKELSSRL
+1258 GAICADGDEKLSSRL

>member
-1 MMKFL
+1 MKFL

-11 TRGRASD
+11 VRRRASD

-40 AATFGALYVGAVQA
+40 AATFGALSVGAVQA

-60 FCNGNSNTD
+60 FCNGDRSVN

-83 LVGTVAACEPH
+83 VVGTVAACEPH
-94 GESLTYSFGGTDVAK
+94 GDSLTYSVGGTDVAK
-109 FNKVFDLNASTGEIT
+109 FNEVFDLNASTGEIT

-174 TSSPQ
+174 TSYPQ
-179 EGVQLRA
+179 VGVQVRA
-186 SLYDPDGLLGGVFRS
+186 SLYDPDGLIGGVFRS

-221 RNNRKLYFTPN
+221 RNNRNLYFTPN
-232 VDNRYKYL
+232 VDNRYRYL

-254 YSHRYVD
+254 YSHTYVD
-261 RRGQPCLKKAEVVS
+261 RHGQPCLKKAEVVS

-280 NVDGLIIQRQTINT
+280 NADGLIIQQQSTNA
-294 PATGNVRIISYNV
+294 PATGNVRI
-307 RITSYGA
+307 TTYGE
-314 MRFGRSLHGDVFNV
+314 MRVGRSLHGDALNV
-328 QDEDGTQSLYGH
+328 QDEDGTQSLRGH
-340 LTKLSWQWFRID
+340 LTKFSWQWFRID
-352 PRTLAEEGVR
+352 PRTLAEERVR
-362 NPEYPTWN
+362 HPEYPTWN

-384 QARVSFLDDRGNTE
+384 QARVSFLDDRGTTE
-398 TLRSELQLI
+398 TLRSEIQLI
-407 PAPPNNAATGSP
+407 PAPPDNAATGSP

-424 AQVGETLTADTDD
+424 AQVGETLSADTDG

-448 LNYQWFAND
+448 LIYQWFAND
-457 GTENTAKESATS
+457 GTENTANESATS

-477 DEGKTITVQVVFND
+477 DEGKTITVQVAFSD

-516 SQRQNGPGI
+516 SQQQNGPGI
-525 TGTAPTIK
+525 TGTTPTIT
-533 GSPALSDSGS
+533 GAPALSEAGS
-543 DYEWTPDETVQVTL
+543 DGEWTPGEAVQVTL
-557 TFSEEVNVDTTDGR
+557 TFSEEVNVDTTDGT
-571 PSIGIQLGATLD
+571 PSIGIQLGGTLD
-583 RNASYTSGS
+583 HSASYTSGS

-597 VFIYTLADDD
+597 VFSYTLADDD
-607 GRHSSMFVHGDSL
+607 GSHSSMFVPENSL
-620 TLNDGTITSASSGRD
+620 TLNDGTITSASSGVD
-635 AALGHTGAA
+635 VALGHNGAA
-644 RASLAVAAIPNSAA
+644 RASFVAAAIPNNAA
-658 TGAPTISGT
+658 TGAPAISGT
-667 AQVGQMLTASTSG
+667 AQVEQTLTASTSD
-680 ISDSNGLANA
+680 ISDSDGLADA

-698 NDGTEDTDIQDATGS
+698 NDGTEDTDIQDATVS
-713 AYTVGADD
+713 SYTLTAAD

-743 SDVTVAVAAIP
+743 SAVTVAVAAIP

-766 TAQVGQMLTASTS
+766 TAQVGQTLTASTS

-786 LANAIFTYQWIAND
+786 LANAIFTHQWIAND
-800 GTEDTDIQDA
+800 GTEDTDIQNA
-810 TGSAYT
+810 TGSTYILAT
-816 VGADDEGKT
+816 ADEGQT

-842 TSDVTVAVA
+842 TSAVTVAVA

-861 PTISGTAQVGQMLT
+861 PTISGTAQVGQTLT
-875 ASTSGISD
+875 ASTSDISD
-883 SNGLANA
+883 SDGLINA
-890 IFTYQWIANDGTED
+890 TFTYQWLADD
-904 TDIQDATGSAYTV
+904 TDITEATGSTYTL
-917 GADDEG
+917 AAADEG

-928 RVSFTDDGGN
+928 RLSFTDDSGH
-938 QETRTSDVT
+938 QETLT
-947 VAVAAIPNSAATGAP
+947 SAAT
-962 TISGTAQVGQMLT
+962 
-975 ASTSGISD
+975 
-983 SNGLANAI
+983 
-991 FTYQWIANDGTEDTD
+991 
-1006 IQDAT
+1006 
-1011 GSTYTVG
+1011 
-1018 ADDEGKTIKV
+1018 
-1028 RVSFTDDG
+1028 
-1036 GNQETRTS
+1036 
-1044 EVIVAVASA
+1044 VAVASA
-1053 PTPLTAAIHDAP
+1053 PTTLTAATHDAP
-1065 ESHDGQDAFKFEL
+1065 GSHNGQEKFTFEL

-1099 VTGGTVV
+1099 VTRGEVV

-1116 TPNIRWEISVSPDS
+1116 TPNIRWEISVTPDS
-1130 SADVTVELPATED
+1130 TADVTVELPVTTD
-1143 CDAQG
+1143 CEAQG
-1148 AICTA
+1148 AICTE

-1164 TGKGPPLTASFESVP
+1164 TVMGPPMTASFESVP
-1179 TSHNGSDNF
+1179 TSHNGSGNF
-1188 KFRITFSEELE
+1188 KFRIAFSEELK
-1199 TNFSYK
+1199 TGFSYK
-1205 TLRDHAFTVEGGTVA
+1205 TLRDDHVFTVAGGEVV

-1225 VSGSNIRWEVT
+1225 VSGSNIRWEIT
-1236 VEPDSN
+1236 VSPDST

-1258 GAICADGDKELSSRL
+1258 GAICADGDKKLSNSL

>member
-1 MMKFL
+1 MKFL

-11 TRGRASD
+11 VRRRASD

-40 AATFGALYVGAVQA
+40 AATFGALYAGAVQA

-94 GESLTYSFGGTDVAK
+94 GDSLTYSVGGIDVAK

-174 TSSPQ
+174 TSYPQ
-179 EGVQLRA
+179 EGVQVRA

-232 VDNRYKYL
+232 VDNRYRYL

-254 YSHRYVD
+254 YSHSYVD
-261 RRGQPCLKKAEVVS
+261 RHGQPCLKKAEVVS

-280 NVDGLIIQRQTINT
+280 NADGLIIQQQSTNA
-294 PATGNVRIISYNV
+294 PATGNVRI
-307 RITSYGA
+307 TTYGE
-314 MRFGRSLHGDVFNV
+314 MRVGRSLHGDVLNV
-328 QDEDGTQSLYGH
+328 QDEDGTQSLRGH
-340 LTKLSWQWFRID
+340 LTKFSWQWFSID
-352 PRTLAEEGVR
+352 PRTLAEERVR
-362 NPEYPTWN
+362 HPEYPTWN

-384 QARVSFLDDRGNTE
+384 QARVSFLDDRGTTE
-398 TLRSELQLI
+398 TLRSEIQLI
-407 PAPPNNAATGSP
+407 PAPPDNAATGSP

-448 LNYQWFAND
+448 LIYQWFAND
-457 GTENTAKESATS
+457 GTENTANESATN

-477 DEGKTITVQVVFND
+477 DEGKTITVQVAFSD

-516 SQRQNGPGI
+516 SQQQNGPGI
-525 TGTAPTIK
+525 TGTTPTIE
-533 GSPALSDSGS
+533 GSPALSEAGS
-543 DYEWTPDETVQVTL
+543 DGEWTPGEAVQVTL
-557 TFSEEVNVDTTDGR
+557 TFSEEVNVDTTDGT
-571 PSIGIQLGATLD
+571 PSIGIELAGTLE
-583 RNASYTSGS
+583 RSASYASGS
-592 GTTKL
+592 GTTEL
-597 VFIYTLADDD
+597 VFSYTLADDD
-607 GRHSSMFVHGDSL
+607 GSHSSMLVPGDSL
-620 TLNDGTITSASSGRD
+620 TLNGGTITSASSGGD
-635 AALGHTGAA
+635 AALGHNGAA
-644 RASLAVAAIPNSAA
+644 RASFVAAAIPNSAA

-667 AQVGQMLTASTSG
+667 AQVGQTLTASTSD
-680 ISDSNGLANA
+680 ISDSDGLADA

-698 NDGTEDTDIQDATGS
+698 NDGTEDTDIQNATGS
-713 AYTVGADD
+713 TYILATAD

-743 SDVTVAVAAIP
+743 SAVTVAVAAIP

-779 GISDSNG
+779 NISDS
-786 LANAIFTYQWIAND
+786 D
-800 GTEDTDIQDA
+800 
-810 TGSAYT
+810 
-816 VGADDEGKT
+816 
-825 IKVRV
+825 
-830 SFTDD
+830 
-835 GGNQETR
+835 
-842 TSDVTVAVA
+842 
-851 AIPNS
+851 
-856 AATGA
+856 
-861 PTISGTAQVGQMLT
+861 
-875 ASTSGISD
+875 
-883 SNGLANA
+883 
-890 IFTYQWIANDGTED
+890 
-904 TDIQDATGSAYTV
+904 
-917 GADDEG
+917 
-923 KTIKV
+923 
-928 RVSFTDDGGN
+928 
-938 QETRTSDVT
+938 
-947 VAVAAIPNSAATGAP
+947 
-962 TISGTAQVGQMLT
+962 
-975 ASTSGISD
+975 
-983 SNGLANAI
+983 GLANAI

-1011 GSTYTVG
+1011 GSTYIL
-1018 ADDEGKTIKV
+1018 AAADEGKTIKV

-1044 EVIVAVASA
+1044 AVTVAVAAIPNSAATGAPTISGTAQVGQALTASTSGISDSNGLANATFTYQWLADDTDITDATGSTYTLAAADEGKTIKVRLSFTDDSGHQETLTSAATVAVASA
-1053 PTPLTAAIHDAP
+1053 PTTLTAATHDAP
-1065 ESHDGQDAFKFEL
+1065 GSHNGQEKFTFEL

-1099 VTGGTVV
+1099 VTRGEVV
-1106 GARRLDSDSD
+1106 GARRLESDSD
-1116 TPNIRWEISVSPDS
+1116 TPNIRWEISVTPDS
-1130 SADVTVELPATED
+1130 TADVTVELPVTTD
-1143 CDAQG
+1143 CEAQG
-1148 AICTA
+1148 AICTE
-1153 DGTMLSSPLKF
+1153 DGTMLSNPLKF
-1164 TGKGPPLTASFESVP
+1164 TVKGPPMTASFESVP

-1188 KFRITFSEELE
+1188 KFRIAFSEELE
-1199 TNFSYK
+1199 TGFSYK
-1205 TLRDHAFTVEGGTVA
+1205 TLRDDHVFTVEGGTVV

-1225 VSGSNIRWEVT
+1225 VSGSNIGWEIT
-1236 VEPDSN
+1236 VDPASN
-1242 GDVTITLPAT
+1242 GDVTITLPVT

-1258 GAICADGDKELSSRL
+1258 GAICADGDKKLSNRL